1 MFKVCNI
8 IDEYPLLHLAF
19 RIERHMGSGYE
30 IEMLDLAT
38 LALVLPQVLHADN
51 GPNFITTALG
61 R

>member
-1 MFKVCNI
+1 
-8 IDEYPLLHLAF
+8 
-19 RIERHMGSGYE
+19 MGSGYE

>member
-1 MFKVCNI
+1 
-8 IDEYPLLHLAF
+8 
-19 RIERHMGSGYE
+19 MGSGYE

-61 R
+61 EGVSPFVYGD